1 MPSADQTRL
10 LEIAESAVRHARRL
24 GADAADA
31 VIVEALSRSVDV
43 RQGAVEDVESA
54 EGRDLGLRV
63 FVGDRQAIVSTND
76 FTEATLS
83 ALAERAVAMARVVP
97 PDPFAGLADAAY
109 LARSF
114 PELDLFDATV
124 PDNAV
129 LERLAVEAEEAA
141 LAVNGVTNAG
151 GASAGYSVSG
161 MALVSSHGF
170 AGSYRRS
177 GYAVSVSAIAGT
189 GTDMQRDYDSTSAV
203 HFGDLR
209 TPAEIGRSAGERAV
223 ARLDP
228 RKVESR
234 KGPVVFDPRMSRSLI
249 GHLLGAINGSA
260 IVRGTSFL
268 IDSLGQQVLP
278 TGFTVTDDPLKI
290 RGQRSRPFDGE
301 GLACTRQELVAD
313 GILTT
318 WILDTRSARKLGMAP
333 TGHASRGISSPPSP
347 SVTNVTLAPGRV
359 SRAELIAD
367 IDQGLLVTELLG
379 QGANLVTG
387 DYSRGAAGF
396 WIENG
401 EIAYPVAE
409 ITIAGNLKDMFRNMS
424 LADDIEYRGGI
435 DTPSIRVEGMTIA
448 GR

>member
-31 VIVEALSRSVDV
+31 VIAEALSRSVDV

-347 SVTNVTLAPGRV
+347 SVSKVTLAPGRV